1 MNKTS
6 VIAAAISSAMEI
18 FRSKPILI
26 TGATKKQNKKKRY
39 QHQQRTIS
47 QNNSAVS
54 IRTRAVGIH
63 KFKEV

>member
-1 MNKTS
+1 MNIKN
-6 VIAAAISSAMEI
+6 VIEGSLINMMEI
-18 FRSKPILI
+18 FRSKPMLI

-39 QHQQRTIS
+39 QHQQRAIS